1 MKLYK
6 VEGNKAKAST
16 IAKQRVK
23 TPFKG
28 EVMLKPSDPKKI
40 NKNNIKNGFD
50 SKKNSIKSKGN
61 SVKRNKTPGKNT
73 ELS

>member
-28 EVMLKPSDPKKI
+28 EVMLKPAIPKKI
-40 NKNNIKNGFD
+40 NNIKKESD
-50 SKKNSIKSKGN
+50 SKKNSLKSKGN
-61 SVKRNKTPGKNT
+61 SLKRNNKTPGKN
-73 ELS
+73 LKAKK